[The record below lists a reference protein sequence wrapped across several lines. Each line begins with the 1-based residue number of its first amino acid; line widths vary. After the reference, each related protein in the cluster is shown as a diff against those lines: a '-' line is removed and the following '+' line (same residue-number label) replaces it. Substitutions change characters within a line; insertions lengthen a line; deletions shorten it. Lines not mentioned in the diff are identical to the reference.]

1 MTLPDSVVRF
11 VLGAAAQASASKYPA
26 FCSSPGF
33 RCLASLISRF
43 RLAPGPL
50 FHRTLIRPPVSWCP
64 GILLPPLSMFP
75 FPATRRQFP
84 NRTVQMFRA
93 HVVRDHGSSV
103 QRSGFQCSW
112 SRFQA
117 FNYFGENYI
126 YHASVVQ
133 GPGIKRSGCKCPGS
147 KRSGAQRAGP
157 VFYGSSLRGQAFGAQ
172 NINAQVP
179 RSKCS
184 RFRLEVS
191 RVQGSSVQDPNV

>member
-1 MTLPDSVVRF
+1 MLLDQMTFGLASFPDAVGFEFAPLLSGCRLTLPDSVVRF

-26 FCSSPGF
+26 SCSSPGF

-75 FPATRRQFP
+75 FPATPRQFP

-133 GPGIKRSGCKCPGS
+133 GPGIKRSGCKCAGS
-147 KRSGAQRAGP
+147 KRSGAQRSGP
-157 VFYGSSLRGQAFGAQ
+157 IF
-172 NINAQVP
+172 
-179 RSKCS
+179 
-184 RFRLEVS
+184 
-191 RVQGSSVQDPNV
+191 